1 MLLLKQGHMNGSV
14 PSRTTTHAVQFFFL
28 KKSTYCIESSE
39 EHEPLAQWANFE
51 PSPSL
56 YAQIPKL
63 LQKLN

>member
-1 MLLLKQGHMNGSV
+1 MWYRLFLKK
-14 PSRTTTHAVQFFFL
+14 

>member
-1 MLLLKQGHMNGSV
+1 MNGSV
-14 PSRTTTHAVQFFFL
+14 PSRTTTHKVHDFF
-28 KKSTYCIESSE
+28 KKKCTYCIESSE
-39 EHEPLAQWANFE
+39 EHEPLAQLANFE